1 LNLKSSGIIKPSEL
15 ITHKFHFDE
24 IKQAFKVA
32 RDPKAIK
39 VIINTGG

>member
-1 LNLKSSGIIKPSEL
+1 MNLISSGIIKPSEL
-15 ITHKFHFDE
+15 ITHKFHFHE

-39 VIINTGG
+39 VVIDMGG